1 MAWRYL
7 IGLLIGIVSLGFILE
22 WMYFPD
28 LNMVLLLTGWWPLAV
43 IILSG
48 NYLLGRRDN
57 PWGTLLLIG
66 FGIFLLVR
74 QQNIDISEVTL
85 LFTIAVILLLFGIR
99 LMLPRSAGKRSG
111 KSGIPVMFRSAVK
124 DFIIFGGSQ
133 TRNESQQFQGGKV
146 LTVMGDYELDLR
158 KAMLSAQGA
167 DLEVRALFGSVIV
180 RIPPEMSFKIEGK
193 PFLGGLD
200 NRARSIVA
208 NEPGRPILRL
218 RCRATLSGVTITN

>member
-7 IGLLIGIVSLGFILE
+7 IGLLIGIISLGFILE
-22 WMYFPD
+22 WMYFPH

-74 QQNIDISEVTL
+74 QQNIDISGVTVF
-85 LFTIAVILLLFGIR
+85 FTLAVILLLFGIR

-111 KSGIPVMFRSAVK
+111 KSGVPVMFRPAVK

-133 TRNESQQFQGGKV
+133 ARNKSQQFQGGRV
-146 LTVMGDYELDLR
+146 LVVMGDYELDLR
-158 KAMLSAQGA
+158 EAMLSPQGGE
-167 DLEVRALFGSVIV
+167 LEVRALFGSVTV
-180 RIPPEMSFKIEGK
+180 RLPQEMSFKIENK

-208 NEPGRPILRL
+208 DEPGRPVLRL
-218 RCRATLSGVTITN
+218 RFHATLSGVTITN